1 MWATSGKTTR
11 SSRSVRSL
19 LARSPPSTS
28 INATMAR
35 MLISGD
41 YAMSYARIRNEG
53 FETQIPL
60 EDGIRELCSA
70 LQWIDQDET

>member
-1 MWATSGKTTR
+1 
-11 SSRSVRSL
+11 
-19 LARSPPSTS
+19 
-28 INATMAR
+28 